1 MTFEQIYKH
10 ALTEVYKDELLGWL
24 KNQNTSNYYVII
36 WKDNEPRYLV
46 VDRNA
51 YYKHYCNIDN
61 QKKVIATV
69 LADKMIFTSV
79 SNVVNLIKRCLN
91 KLNQKLFEN
100 AYNKFM
106 QNITVDRKAQI
117 TFIVDYLA
125 NLDSKALTKFVNYIT
140 DKTYDTYLQSKAYQ
154 QHLLRLNHYE
164 QEAKTKALTKEL
176 VNAKAQVK
184 YYKDKVDTASVK
196 AASKEL
202 SILKKLLKSKSQLN
216 VLEYINKRISS
227 LKGASNECMANQ
239 K

>member
-10 ALTEVYKDELLGWL
+10 ALTEVYKDELLAWL
-24 KNQNTSNYYVII
+24 KNQSTSNYYVIV
-36 WKDNEPRYLV
+36 WKDNEPTYLI

-51 YYKHYCNIDN
+51 YYKHYCNIEN
-61 QKKVIATV
+61 NKKVIATV
-69 LADKMIFTSV
+69 SSDKMIFTSI
-79 SNVVNLIKRCLN
+79 SNVVQLIKNCLN

-106 QNITVDRKAQI
+106 NNANIDRKAQI
-117 TFIVDYLA
+117 TFIVDHLA
-125 NLDSKALTKFVNYIT
+125 TLDSKALTKFINYIT
-140 DKTYDTYLQSKAYQ
+140 SKTYDSYLQSKAYQ

-202 SILKKLLKSKSQLN
+202 SILRKLLKSKSQLN
-216 VLEYINKRISS
+216 VLEYINERISS
-227 LKGASNECMANQ
+227 LKGASNECLANQ
-239 K
+239 E